1 MSKFIVTGSEGFI
14 GKALVAFLVAKGH
27 EVIGIDRKNGDEA
40 SDLDKFLTSNEDV
53 KGVFHLAAQT
63 SVFNPDT
70 EQIRRDNIDTFITVC
85 AQCASRDVRL
95 VYASSSTAAPGN
107 ATSMYGLSKRF
118 DEQYARLYNDEAYG
132 VRLHNVYGPDP
143 RQGTL
148 LWHLMND
155 DVVDLYDMGGQT
167 RHFTH
172 IDDAVNG
179 LYQVMTMK
187 EDDDPILDDNLRSF
201 RKLFNVANPEK
212 LDVDT
217 FAKEVSARNGV
228 KLRYLPGVRERD
240 NLHQRVEDQVIW
252 LSLHYK
258 TVQEGLDAILGK
270 KDGERTLRDVRCVN
284 V

>member
-40 SDLDKFLTSNEDV
+40 SDIVKFLISNEDV

-63 SVFNPDT
+63 SVFNP
-70 EQIRRDNIDTFITVC
+70 ELKQIREDNIDTFMTVC
-85 AQCASRDVRL
+85 NACARRDVRL

-172 IDDAVNG
+172 IDDAVDG
-179 LYQVMTMK
+179 LYQVMTMG
-187 EDDDPILDDNLRSF
+187 DDNNQTEM
-201 RKLFNVANPEK
+201 KLFNVANPEVLEVSK
-212 LDVDT
+212 
-217 FAKEVSARNGV
+217 FAQEVSARNGV

-240 NLHQRVEDQVIW
+240 NLRQRVDDKVIW

-258 TVQEGLDAILGK
+258 PLQEGLDAILGK
-270 KDGERTLRDVRCVN
+270 KDGERTLHDVRCVN

>member
-14 GKALVAFLVAKGH
+14 GKALVAFLMAKGH

-40 SDLDKFLTSNEDV
+40 SDIGRYLISNEDV

-63 SVFNPDT
+63 SVFNP
-70 EQIRRDNIDTFITVC
+70 ELKQIREDNIDTFMTVC
-85 AQCASRDVRL
+85 NVCAHRGVRL

-155 DVVDLYDMGGQT
+155 DVVDLYEMGCQT

-172 IDDAVNG
+172 IDNAVDG
-179 LYQVMTMK
+179 LYQVMTMG
-187 EDDDPILDDNLRSF
+187 DDGNVPRL
-201 RKLFNVANPEK
+201 KLFNVANPE
-212 LDVDT
+212 VYSVST
-217 FAKEVSARNGV
+217 FAQEVSARNGV
-228 KLRYLPGVRERD
+228 KLRYLPGIRQRD
-240 NLHQRVEDQVIW
+240 NLRQSVDDKVIC

-270 KDGERTLRDVRCVN
+270 KDGERTLYDVRCVN

>member
-85 AQCASRDVRL
+85 AQCASHGVRL

-172 IDDAVNG
+172 IDNAVEG
-179 LYQVMTMK
+179 LYQVMTMT
-187 EDDDPILDDNLRSF
+187 DDDNPTEM
-201 RKLFNVANPEK
+201 KLFNVANPEK
-212 LDVDT
+212 LEVSK
-217 FAKEVSARNGV
+217 FAQEVSARNGV

-240 NLHQRVEDQVIW
+240 NLHQRVDDKVIW

-258 TVQEGLDAILGK
+258 PVQEGLDAILGK
-270 KDGERTLRDVRCVN
+270 KDGERTAIDVRCVN

>member
-14 GKALVAFLVAKGH
+14 GKALVAFLVANGH

-40 SDLDKFLTSNEDV
+40 SDIVKFLISNEDV

-63 SVFNPDT
+63 SVFNP
-70 EQIRRDNIDTFITVC
+70 ELKQIREDNIDTFMTVC
-85 AQCASRDVRL
+85 NACAYRDVRL

-118 DEQYARLYNDEAYG
+118 DEQYARLYYDEAYG

-172 IDDAVNG
+172 IDDAVDG
-179 LYQVMTMK
+179 LYQVMTMG
-187 EDDDPILDDNLRSF
+187 DDDNPTEM
-201 RKLFNVANPEK
+201 KLFNVANPEK
-212 LDVDT
+212 LDVAT

-240 NLHQRVEDQVIW
+240 NLHQWVDDKVIW

-270 KDGERTLRDVRCVN
+270 KDGERTVNDVRCVN